1 MKPEVSII
9 IPVYNGEKYID
20 ACMECALQQTYDNI
34 EIIAVN
40 DGSKDNSKELLD
52 NYAKKDSRLKVIHQE
67 NKGLSGARN
76 AGIHAAS
83 GKYVIFFDVDDTFE
97 KNVIEDNLKLAEEH
111 QADVVMLCFWYYDV
125 DTKQLKPNAMDR
137 LFVGTDKEYFEEY
150 LIPTMET
157 EVFNAPW
164 NKMIRKDLLDANQ
177 LYFDPAYPIYEDIIF
192 AAKLLK
198 VAKKLVVNNQMYYK
212 YFVRS
217 SGSLIT
223 RFYET
228 FFDCVSEYYKH
239 AKLYCDQYE
248 NNQQQQAR
256 FAKLYASLTLMHL
269 KQISCR
275 KELSKERKLQLIE
288 RICNDPLFRKALSL
302 VHFDVH
308 KKNVMKR
315 MIINKKSRWICFCY
329 QILGKISK

>member
-1 MKPEVSII
+1 MNPVVSII

-20 ACMECALQQTYDNI
+20 ACMECALNQTYKNI

-40 DGSKDNSKELLD
+40 DGSKDNSREILD
-52 NYAKKDSRLKVIHQE
+52 SYAQKDERVKVIHQE

-97 KNVIEDNLKLAEEH
+97 LTVIEDNIKLAEEN
-111 QADVVMLCFWYYDV
+111 QADVVMFCFWYYEV
-125 DTKQLKPNAMDR
+125 DTKQLKPNAMER
-137 LFVGTDKEYFEEY
+137 LFVGNAKEYFEEY
-150 LIPTMET
+150 LIPTMDT

-164 NKMIRKDLLDANQ
+164 NKMIRKELLDSNE
-177 LYFDPAYPIYEDIIF
+177 LYFDTRYPIYEDIIF
-192 AAKLLK
+192 ASNLLNITNK
-198 VAKKLVVNNQMYYK
+198 IVVNNQMYYK

-228 FFDCVSEYYKH
+228 FFNSVTQYYKN
-239 AKLYCDQYE
+239 AMKYCANYE
-248 NNQQQQAR
+248 NNEKQKAR
-256 FAKLYASLTLMHL
+256 FAKLYATLTIMHL

-275 KELSKERKLQLIE
+275 KELSKERKLQLIK
-288 RICNDPLFRKALSL
+288 RICDDALFRDALRL
-302 VHFDVH
+302 VRFDVM
-308 KKNVMKR
+308 KKNIMKK
-315 MIINKKSRWICFCY
+315 MILTKKYRLICVCY
-329 QILGKISK
+329 QILGKINK

>member
-1 MKPEVSII
+1 MNPEVSII
-9 IPVYNGEKYID
+9 VPVYNGEKYID
-20 ACMECALQQTYDNI
+20 ACMECALKQTYENI

-40 DGSKDNSKELLD
+40 DGSKDKSKEILD
-52 NYAKKDSRLKVIHQE
+52 SYAAKDRRLKVIHQE

-97 KNVIEDNLKLAEEH
+97 KTVIEDNLRLAEEH
-111 QADVVMLCFWYYDV
+111 KADVVMFCFWYYDV
-125 DTKQLKPNAMDR
+125 DTEQLKPNAMER
-137 LFVGTDKEYFEEY
+137 LFVGTAKEYFDEY

-164 NKMIRKDLLDANQ
+164 NKMIRKDLLDENQ
-177 LYFDPAYPIYEDIIF
+177 LYFDTRYPIYEDIIF
-192 AAKLLK
+192 ASNLLN
-198 VAKKLVVNNQMYYK
+198 VAEKLVVNNQMYYK

-228 FFDCVSEYYKH
+228 FFDCVTQYYKN
-239 AKLYCDQYE
+239 AMRYCEKYE
-248 NNQQQQAR
+248 NNTKQKVR
-256 FAKLYASLTLMHL
+256 FAKLYATLTIMHL

-275 KELSKERKLQLIE
+275 KELSKERKLQLIG
-288 RICNDPLFRKALSL
+288 RICNDSLFRGALSD
-302 VHFDVH
+302 VQFDVLKKRVMKKMIL
-308 KKNVMKR
+308 KKNCR
-315 MIINKKSRWICFCY
+315 LICVCY